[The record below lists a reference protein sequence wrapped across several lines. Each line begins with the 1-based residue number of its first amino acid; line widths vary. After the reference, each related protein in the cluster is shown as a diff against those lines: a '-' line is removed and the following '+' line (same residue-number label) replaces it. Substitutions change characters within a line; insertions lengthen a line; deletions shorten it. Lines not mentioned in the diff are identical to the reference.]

1 MILSEQVKL
10 SVEQVEELA
19 LQDTYEPQ
27 KLGISR
33 DADGF
38 WWTSYYIGADVING
52 KPVEI
57 LPKLENIDF
66 MSLFSYAI
74 MYQPS
79 ADYFANYYEI
89 YWDRETIISSR
100 LYDVLTPLLVV
111 QYLNILKQLVGR
123 GLKRDYVA
131 VEENLKSK
139 IKGRILPI
147 KQFRK
152 NTINKRDNFFYC
164 RHQEFSANI
173 PVNKIL
179 KKALEI
185 SISLL
190 GDMRSKS
197 TNLKSN
203 TLLSSELQIID
214 CFRNIDSDV
223 NIQSVKES
231 KFDKLNAFY
240 PEAIKLAKMLIKHKE
255 NSIAKG
261 GSQKKVPPFK
271 IDMSCIF
278 EVYVLGI
285 LESNYPQQIK
295 FQVDGSYYTMCDYVH
310 KGEGIIIDAKYK
322 QWYSSKYG
330 RDKHYHY
337 LLADIREV
345 SGYAR
350 DSNILK
356 HFDDS
361 MRSNPPCLIIHP
373 GTVMPEFENR
383 LLNEC
388 RNNPIDGF
396 NNFYHLGIPL
406 PLLQYKEW

>member
-1 MILSEQVKL
+1 M
-10 SVEQVEELA
+10 
-19 LQDTYEPQ
+19 D
-27 KLGISR
+27 
-33 DADGF
+33 
-38 WWTSYYIGADVING
+38 
-52 KPVEI
+52 
-57 LPKLENIDF
+57 
-66 MSLFSYAI
+66 
-74 MYQPS
+74 
-79 ADYFANYYEI
+79 
-89 YWDRETIISSR
+89 
-100 LYDVLTPLLVV
+100 
-111 QYLNILKQLVGR
+111 
-123 GLKRDYVA
+123 
-131 VEENLKSK
+131 
-139 IKGRILPI
+139 
-147 KQFRK
+147 
-152 NTINKRDNFFYC
+152 
-164 RHQEFSANI
+164 
-173 PVNKIL
+173 
-179 KKALEI
+179 I

-190 GDMRSKS
+190 GDIRSKS

-271 IDMSCIF
+271 IDMSRIF

-295 FQVDGSYYTMCDYVH
+295 FQVDGSYGTKCDYVH

-322 QWYSSKYG
+322 KWYSSKQG
-330 RDKHYHY
+330 RRDHPKY
-337 LLADIREV
+337 LLDDIREV

-356 HFDDS
+356 HFDNS

-373 GTVMPEFENR
+373 TGTVMPEFENR
-383 LLNEC
+383 LFNEC
-388 RNNPIDGF
+388 KNNPIDGF
-396 NNFYHLGIPL
+396 NKFYHLGIPL
-406 PLLQYKEW
+406 PVIK